1 MTGRHVTDPV
11 DQPVEISAESAM
23 VDAYGGTRQ
32 GGDIIATDE
41 SAPAGSYRAQLGHG
55 FTVAGND
62 ERLAC
67 CYGVDDLCIFV
78 A

>member
-1 MTGRHVTDPV
+1 
-11 DQPVEISAESAM
+11 M

-32 GGDIIATDE
+32 TGDFIASDE
-41 SAPAGSYRAQLGHG
+41 GAPAGSYRAQLGHG

-67 CYGVDDLCIFV
+67 CYGVDDLCIFI